1 MPVQQY
7 VAALHAL
14 RNQPSQANADA
25 LVNMLANEPQL
36 SSQAK
41 PTLVVDPVW
50 SSAYRAQQPGA
61 EFNYHN
67 TQMPMPRALVKPT
80 NLDGVM
86 TELRNA
92 VQNLRT
98 MKAMGDGW
106 GFANACWTV
115 DTLVHCVGLDD
126 VLPLEEPLFKAGVDP
141 TSLFRFE
148 AGITIDK
155 LNFELTQRGRAL
167 LQQPGFGGLT
177 FAGCSSA
184 GGHGSGLSI
193 QGMSGMIEA
202 VELATLNDGNQ
213 VRLVRVERTNGPT
226 DVAKWRAQ
234 YPAPTFDIVQDDGL
248 FHAVRCGQGHLGII
262 YAVTV
267 RTQPKFN
274 LNESRIFTTWNAVW
288 PTLQQQLVDPAIHSL
303 HVWLNPY
310 LNDGKTSPTCVVT
323 TLRRTTDAPRGKR
336 GWGIELGGMNPLTD
350 ALRLFISVAPHALPW
365 LLDSGLKTTVATD
378 VVMPSTQA
386 LDFGAPNS
394 LPVHAASLGFD
405 AQHADACLKALVGE
419 MAAWTAQ
426 NQWVSSPMGMRWV
439 KASEDYL
446 SPQYGRDTIMLEVPI
461 LKGTP
466 NAVQTLDRY
475 ATYMM
480 TTWGGRPHWGQQ
492 NPMGR
497 SLFQQVYGNAV
508 TQFISGFR
516 TFNPRGAFDGTLTE
530 QLGLRDIANGR

>member
-1 MPVQQY
+1 MPVPQY

-14 RNQPSQANADA
+14 RTQPNQANADA
-25 LVNMLANEPQL
+25 LVNMLANEPLL

-41 PTLVVDPVW
+41 PVLAVDPVW

-80 NLDGVM
+80 NLDGLM

-92 VQNLRT
+92 VQNIRT

-106 GFANACWTV
+106 GFANACWTL
-115 DTLVHCVGLDD
+115 DTLIHCVGLDD
-126 VLPLEEPLFKAGVDP
+126 VLPLEDSLFKTGVDS

-155 LNFELTQRGRAL
+155 LNSELTQRGRAL

-177 FAGCSSA
+177 FMGCASA
-184 GGHGSGLSI
+184 GGHGSGLAI

-248 FHAVRCGQGHLGII
+248 FHAARCGQGHLGIV

-274 LNESRIFTTWNAVW
+274 LNESRVFTTWDAVW

-310 LNDGKTSPTCVVT
+310 LNDGKTSPTCIVT

-405 AQHADACLKALVGE
+405 AKNADACLKALVGE

-426 NQWVSSPMGMRWV
+426 NQWVSSPIGMRWV

>member
-1 MPVQQY
+1 MPVAPY

-14 RNQPSQANADA
+14 RTQPNQANADA
-25 LVNMLANEPQL
+25 LVNMLRAEPQL
-36 SSQAK
+36 ASQAK
-41 PTLVVDPVW
+41 PALAVDPVW
-50 SSAYRAQQPGA
+50 SSAYRAEQPGT

-80 NLDGVM
+80 NLDGLLA
-86 TELRNA
+86 TLRQA
-92 VQNLRT
+92 VQQVRCL
-98 MKAMGDGW
+98 KAMGDGW
-106 GFANACWTV
+106 GFANACWTL

-126 VLPLEEPLFKAGVDP
+126 VLPLEDDLFKPGVNAAE
-141 TSLFRFE
+141 LFRFE

-167 LQQPGFGGLT
+167 LQQPGFGGLS
-177 FAGCSSA
+177 FMGCASA

-193 QGMSGMIEA
+193 MGMSGMIEA

-213 VRLVRVERTNGPT
+213 ARLVRVERSNGLT
-226 DVAKWRAQ
+226 DAAKWRAR
-234 YPAPTFDIVQDDGL
+234 YPAPTFDLVQDDGL
-248 FHAVRCGQGHLGII
+248 FHAARCGQGHLGIV

-267 RTQPKFN
+267 KTQAKFN
-274 LNESRIFTTWNAVW
+274 LNESRVFTTWDAVW
-288 PTLQQQLVDPAIHSL
+288 PTLQQNLVDPNIHSV
-303 HVWLNPY
+303 HAWLNPY
-310 LNDGKTSPTCVVT
+310 LNDGKTSPTCVIT
-323 TLRRTTDAPRGKR
+323 TLRRTADAPRGRR

-350 ALRLFISVAPHALPW
+350 LLRLFIHVCPKALPH

-386 LDFGAPNS
+386 LDFGAPNT
-394 LPVHAASLGFD
+394 LPVFASSLGFD
-405 AQHADACLKALVGE
+405 AKHADACLKALVQEIGS
-419 MAAWTAQ
+419 WTSA

-446 SPQYGRDTIMLEVPI
+446 SPQYGRDTVMLEVPI

-480 TTWGGRPHWGQQ
+480 ETWGGRPHWGQQ

-497 SLFQQVYGNAV
+497 RLFQKVYGDAV
-508 TQFISGFR
+508 TKFISGFR
-516 TFNPRGAFDGTLTE
+516 CFNPRGAFDGALTE

>member
-7 VAALHAL
+7 LSALEAM
-14 RNQPSQANADA
+14 RTQPTQANADA

-41 PTLVVDPVW
+41 PQLAVHPVW
-50 SSAYRAQQPGA
+50 SSAFRAEQPDA
-61 EFNYHN
+61 TFNLHN
-67 TQMPMPRALVKPT
+67 THMPMPRALANPT
-80 NLDGVM
+80 NLNALLD
-86 TELRNA
+86 TLRRSVA
-92 VQNLRT
+92 QLRGLR
-98 MKAMGDGW
+98 AMGDGW
-106 GFANACWTV
+106 GFANACWTI
-115 DTLVHCVGLDD
+115 DTLVHCIGLDD
-126 VLPLEEPLFKAGVDP
+126 VLPLEEGLLKSTVD
-141 TSLFRFE
+141 SSQLFRFE

-155 LNFELTQRGRAL
+155 LNAALTAQGRAL

-177 FAGCSSA
+177 FMGCASA

-193 QGMSGMIEA
+193 QGISGMIEA

-213 VRLVRVERTNGPT
+213 VRLVRVERSNGIS

-248 FHAVRCGQGHLGII
+248 FHAARCGQGHLGVV

-274 LNESRIFTTWNAVW
+274 LNESRIFTTWDAVW
-288 PTLQQQLVDPAIHSL
+288 PTVQQQLVDPAIHSL
-303 HVWLNPY
+303 HVWINPY

-336 GWGIELGGMNPLTD
+336 GWGIEMGGMNPLTD
-350 ALRLFISVAPHALPW
+350 LLRLFISIAPGALPA

-378 VVMPSTQA
+378 VVMPSPQA
-386 LDFGAPNS
+386 LDFGAPNT
-394 LPVHAASLGFD
+394 LPVYAASLGFD
-405 AQHADACLKALVGE
+405 AKDADACLRALVGE
-419 MAAWTAQ
+419 INSWKAQ

-446 SPQYGRDTIMLEVPI
+446 SPQYARDTIMLEVPV

-480 TTWGGRPHWGQQ
+480 QNWGGRPHWGQQ

-497 SLFQQVYGNAV
+497 ALFEKNYGVGVKNFV
-508 TQFISGFR
+508 SGFR
-516 TFNPRGAFDGTLTE
+516 TFNPRGFFDGALTE

>member
-1 MPVQQY
+1 MPVPQY

-14 RNQPSQANADA
+14 RTQPNQANADA
-25 LVNMLANEPQL
+25 LVNMLANEPLL

-41 PTLVVDPVW
+41 PVLAVDPVW

-80 NLDGVM
+80 NLDGLM

-92 VQNLRT
+92 VQNIRT

-106 GFANACWTV
+106 GFANACWTL
-115 DTLVHCVGLDD
+115 DTLIHCVGLDD
-126 VLPLEEPLFKAGVDP
+126 VLPLEDSLFKTGVDS

-155 LNFELTQRGRAL
+155 LNSELTQRGRAL

-177 FAGCSSA
+177 FMGCASA
-184 GGHGSGLSI
+184 GGHGSGLAI

-248 FHAVRCGQGHLGII
+248 FHAARCGQGHLGIV
-262 YAVTV
+262 YAVAV

-274 LNESRIFTTWNAVW
+274 LNESRVFTTWDAVW

-310 LNDGKTSPTCVVT
+310 LNDGKTSPTCIVT
-323 TLRRTTDAPRGKR
+323 TLRRTADAPRGKR

-405 AQHADACLKALVGE
+405 AKNADACLKALVGE

-426 NQWVSSPMGMRWV
+426 NQWVSSPIGMRWV